1 MNRMMAQVVS
11 SLTASMRFDGKL
23 NIDVTEL
30 SINLPYP
37 RIHFFMTSYAPILQF
52 EKAYQKEI

>member
-1 MNRMMAQVVS
+1 MMAQVVS